1 MFTSAVL
8 LVDRLMFRRPEQ
20 TKGVVDAVVVVVT
33 AVVVDVLEV
42 EVDEV
47 RDCVHYVDLTS
58 VRTA

>member
-1 MFTSAVL
+1 
-8 LVDRLMFRRPEQ
+8 MFRRPEQ